1 MMAGRVYA
9 LHEDIPVSTLI
20 TIGLD
25 LEEKQR
31 SLAVNFSALGQH
43 STDRQQTTNQNRE
56 NALTRRIATWINIQ
70 HLYTP
75 ALAAV
80 RARDE
85 EQQDPE
91 AEDNA
96 HDIELYLPSHVRSI
110 HIPVDRRLRQIE
122 WDLREA
128 QIKEALEGLRLC
140 SYLYIDKDCQRI
152 SQIQNTCSRAIIA
165 RTQAKIDEA
174 AATYRVARKALAGL
188 TGPLGVVGWEGN
200 FPVLLA
206 TDIKGLTDGDLL
218 AMSTSCKHR
227 NDECPS
233 EGRRVLSWIW
243 TKLGDLGQ
251 EADLLQHSMLQA
263 HLICH
268 LLTIDGKIYASSGAK
283 CEEVLL
289 LREEMNRVRRFFLNM
304 ARMWDSRSSTQ
315 FSIGRYDDSST
326 QAGRQAYALQQAVM
340 YHAMDM
346 HCCYMWRYVD
356 SYVSIEGGTVIPQE
370 IINAEQDDGDADA
383 TVAHNPSTTSAVLT
397 EAASDLSSV
406 SPVVLSTLPVP
417 GPTSPTPLTASNSPT
432 VAHPSTIT
440 YTTPSS
446 PMPPVPS
453 PTSPE
458 LSVPSPTSPVVLPT
472 SPTLPTASSS
482 AAVMHTASPSL
493 LTPPV
498 PSPTSAAPSI
508 QSSTSPVVLL
518 AMPVLSPASPTL
530 LAASNGATITD
541 TMNDSTSLHHIY
553 GAGRLV
559 TATFVQKNSHAQF

>member
-1 MMAGRVYA
+1 EAMRKELALKDKEDMMAGQVYA
-9 LHEDIPVSTLI
+9 LHEDIPASTLI

-96 HDIELYLPSHVRSI
+96 HDIELYLPSHGLC
-110 HIPVDRRLRQIE
+110 LR
-122 WDLREA
+122 
-128 QIKEALEGLRLC
+128 
-140 SYLYIDKDCQRI
+140 SYLYINKDCQRI
-152 SQIQNTCSRAIIA
+152 GQIQNTRSRAIIA

-251 EADLLQHSMLQA
+251 EADLLQHDLRIQRCKSKA
-263 HLICH
+263 R
-268 LLTIDGKIYASSGAK
+268 AERWR
-283 CEEVLL
+283 EEVLL
-289 LREEMNRVRRFFLNM
+289 LREEMNHVRRFFLNM
-304 ARMWDSRSSTQ
+304 A
-315 FSIGRYDDSST
+315 
-326 QAGRQAYALQQAVM
+326 
-340 YHAMDM
+340 
-346 HCCYMWRYVD
+346 
-356 SYVSIEGGTVIPQE
+356 
-370 IINAEQDDGDADA
+370 
-383 TVAHNPSTTSAVLT
+383 
-397 EAASDLSSV
+397 
-406 SPVVLSTLPVP
+406 
-417 GPTSPTPLTASNSPT
+417 
-432 VAHPSTIT
+432 
-440 YTTPSS
+440 
-446 PMPPVPS
+446 
-453 PTSPE
+453 
-458 LSVPSPTSPVVLPT
+458 
-472 SPTLPTASSS
+472 
-482 AAVMHTASPSL
+482 
-493 LTPPV
+493 
-498 PSPTSAAPSI
+498 
-508 QSSTSPVVLL
+508 
-518 AMPVLSPASPTL
+518 
-530 LAASNGATITD
+530 
-541 TMNDSTSLHHIY
+541 
-553 GAGRLV
+553 
-559 TATFVQKNSHAQF
+559 